1 MAYFRLVVAAAVAV
15 ILAGCESAPIKA
27 MQQDF
32 RDLFQTHKGGPDLAS
47 GIKQYEDGNYSE
59 AARLL
64 QSSLDQGLGRTD
76 QVRAHKYLAFIHCA
90 SGRERRCR
98 DEFRAALKIDPSF
111 ELAANEAGHPIWG
124 PAFRS
129 VKKDPQ

>member
-1 MAYFRLVVAAAVAV
+1 LRGEDEVLETDAGGGARRFPGRLRVRHRQEHTAGFQDAV
-15 ILAGCESAPIKA
+15 
-27 MQQDF
+27 
-32 RDLFQTHKGGPDLAS
+32 PDTQRGA
-47 GIKQYEDGNYSE
+47 NYSE

-64 QSSLDQGLGRTD
+64 QSGLDQGLGSND
-76 QVRAHKYLAFIHCA
+76 EVKAHKYLAFIHCI
-90 SGRERRCR
+90 SGREQRCR

-129 VKKDPQ
+129 AKGRK

>member
-1 MAYFRLVVAAAVAV
+1 MTLLRLTLVAVLAAV
-15 ILAGCESAPIKA
+15 LAGCESAAIKSF
-27 MQQDF
+27 QQDIKS
-32 RDLFQTHKGGPDLAS
+32 LFQTPKGTQDLAD

-64 QSSLDQGLGRTD
+64 QSGLDQGLRSDD
-76 QVRAHKYLAFIHCA
+76 QVKAHKYLAFIHCI
-90 SGRERRCR
+90 SGREQRCR

-129 VKKDPQ
+129 AKARR